1 MRGVLNDHHL
11 VSWPNGYTYGA
22 GDCRFESC
30 RDHLALVQEIH
41 LRRTS
46 QVLTRSRGCGTMFNL
61 QRFYLVECVD
71 SSVGVPRRSWE
82 HLLEPGGCSCH
93 TSWIQDV
100 ICCWPYPCAGKNA
113 SAPSRTRVTP
123 MAMMDVFDH

>member
-41 LRRTS
+41 FRRTS

-71 SSVGVPRRSWE
+71 
-82 HLLEPGGCSCH
+82 
-93 TSWIQDV
+93 
-100 ICCWPYPCAGKNA
+100 
-113 SAPSRTRVTP
+113 
-123 MAMMDVFDH
+123 